1 MDLRVCSTIKDWE
14 RPSGYTSSSILLSGG
29 SPVISRE
36 HSVAE
41 IGRHNLTGL
50 SGCSDRRRDGSK
62 VETTGKSQHRGDH
75 RLCLLSPEISSLP
88 CHDRDRA
95 IAGWPLML
103 RWSRDRRGSL
113 TCASP
118 LLPVRGW
125 QRRRGIARAT
135 DCARSRTDVD
145 CRSTRIDASRGRG
158 WWRTRSYAD
167 GVRETRGLAS
177 QPHDGSEATGFL
189 PRASAPPPS
198 WSVGGR
204 LEGWLV
210 ARLLVLALIRR
221 RRPKNN
227 HGAMIGFRSFL
238 SAVHPFHRSMTSN
251 GLSAARDHDLM

>member
-1 MDLRVCSTIKDWE
+1 MDLRVRSTIKDWE

-62 VETTGKSQHRGDH
+62 AETTGKSQHRGDH
-75 RLCLLSPEISSLP
+75 RLCLLSPRYRRTCSPVTI
-88 CHDRDRA
+88 A
-95 IAGWPLML
+95 IAGWPLIL

-125 QRRRGIARAT
+125 QRRREIARAT

-145 CRSTRIDASRGRG
+145 CRSTGVDASRGRG

-167 GVRETRGLAS
+167 DVRETRGLAS
-177 QPHDGSEATGFL
+177 QPHDGSEATGI
-189 PRASAPPPS
+189 PRVSAPPPS

-204 LEGWLV
+204 LEG
-210 ARLLVLALIRR
+210 
-221 RRPKNN
+221 
-227 HGAMIGFRSFL
+227 RSPAGSGSRYHQAQTPQEQSRSHDRVPFFPICRSPL
-238 SAVHPFHRSMTSN
+238 SSSMTSN